1 MTQLSITPEQQLEL
15 DFLKLKILQID
26 DINLLRAEYIHL
38 AQTNM
43 EMRNTCIHLIG
54 KHWGISKSEPDNL
67 SVNFAIRVPMPENSN
82 DNLNKSRN

>member
-54 KHWGISKSEPDNL
+54 KHWG
-67 SVNFAIRVPMPENSN
+67 VVN
-82 DNLNKSRN
+82 DN